1 MVGSLLSWKLFSSMP
16 LKPLVHR
23 LLTVVPALVAMV
35 VLVLALFGHD
45 GVFRRHIL
53 QRQLAQVQEE
63 SDSLKME
70 NQRLRREVRR
80 IRKSTVGL
88 QRAAAESL
96 LIAPPDAVI
105 YRFHEPGA
113 PTEP

>member
-1 MVGSLLSWKLFSSMP
+1 MVGSPLSWKLFSPMP

-53 QRQLAQVQEE
+53 QRQLTQVEQE
-63 SDSLKME
+63 SASLKLE

-80 IRKSTVGL
+80 IQQSAMGL
-88 QRAAAESL
+88 QRVAAESL
-96 LIAPPDAVI
+96 LIAPPGAVI

-113 PTEP
+113 PAEH